1 MIASLRQLTILKR
14 LFIMLILAAIGT
26 VCFGSF
32 SVKEQYDNLVN
43 EKYHQLA
50 GNIVQFNA
58 TVEEL
63 ASQNTPSLTIVAILD
78 AINQQAQN
86 PIYLLDN
93 NKKLLSP
100 STDVFFANADITKIT
115 DINGNLSLNAMLDL
129 AKRQGLSNGS
139 ITFTINGHSQTRLLS
154 IKYDN
159 RQQHYVLSYADNDSI
174 NTALKSIIIDYL
186 IIMMMISLPI
196 FIFFLLLN
204 HSITQPINIAIKTM
218 RDIAAGEGDLRQRLD
233 ENGKDEVSELAKA
246 FNLFVVKIANVVA
259 ELNPICNQLNINAN
273 ELLKAVSTS
282 QQSSQNVN
290 QETQSVAAAIHEMLT
305 TTQDMARN
313 TQQTAENANKVTV
326 EAKHGQQLMLST
338 VVQSEALGNELQ
350 HNVQVSESLS
360 LASNEISSILDV
372 IKAIADQTNLLAL
385 NAAIEAARAG
395 SHGRGFAVVADEV
408 RALATRTQDS
418 TNEINQIVSKIH
430 LGIESLRQ
438 SNSQTLKQSDDL
450 QLKARQSSDSM
461 ASILALVDNI
471 NDMTSQL
478 ASATEQQAMVTEEV
492 NININA
498 ISGLT
503 HQVVAANK
511 SNEHE
516 ANELEKISQKMD
528 NTLKQFKI

>member
-32 SVKEQYDNLVN
+32 SVKEQHNNLVN

-50 GNIVQFNA
+50 SNIVLLNTA
-58 TVEEL
+58 IEEL
-63 ASQNTPSLTIVAILD
+63 AAQNTPNSTITAIIGG
-78 AINQQAQN
+78 INQQAQN
-86 PIYLLDN
+86 PIYLLDD
-93 NKKLLSP
+93 NKQLLSP
-100 STDVFFANADITKIT
+100 STDVIFTHTDMSKLT
-115 DINGNLSLNAMLDL
+115 DINGIRSLNALLDL
-129 AKRQGLSNGS
+129 AKSQGLSNGS
-139 ITFTINGHSQTRLLS
+139 IEFNINGHSQTRLLS
-154 IKYDN
+154 VKYDN
-159 RQQHYVLSYADNDSI
+159 QQQHYMLAYADNNTI
-174 NTALKSIIIDYL
+174 NTTLKGIMINYL
-186 IIMMMISLPI
+186 IIMMMISIPI
-196 FIFFLLLN
+196 FVFFLLLN
-204 HSITQPINIAIKTM
+204 HSITQPINIAINTM

-233 ENGKDEVSELAKA
+233 ENGKDEVSDLAKA
-246 FNLFVVKIANVVA
+246 FNLFVIKIADVVG
-259 ELNPICNQLNINAN
+259 ELNPIGNQLNINAN

-313 TQQTAENANKVTV
+313 TQQAAENANQVTV

-338 VVQSEALGNELQ
+338 VVQSEALGSELQ

-360 LASNEISSILDV
+360 KASNEISSILDV

-395 SHGRGFAVVADEV
+395 AHGRGFAVVADEV
-408 RALATRTQDS
+408 RALANRTQDS

-430 LGIESLRQ
+430 QGIESLRQ

-461 ASILALVDNI
+461 ASILTLVDNI

-503 HQVVAANK
+503 HQVVTANE

-516 ANELEKISQKMD
+516 AKELENISKKMD
-528 NTLKQFKI
+528 STLKQFKI

>member
-32 SVKEQYDNLVN
+32 SVKEQYNNLVN

-50 GNIVQFNA
+50 SNIVLFNA
-58 TVEEL
+58 TVNEL
-63 ASQNTPSLTIVAILD
+63 TAQNTASLTITTILD
-78 AINQQAQN
+78 GINQQAQN
-86 PIYLLDN
+86 PIYLLDD
-93 NKKLLSP
+93 NKQLLSP
-100 STDVFFANADITKIT
+100 STSAIFANADISTLT
-115 DINGNLSLNAMLDL
+115 DINGQRSLNVLLDL
-129 AKRQGLSNGS
+129 AKSQGLSNGS
-139 ITFTINGHSQTRLLS
+139 IEFNINGNAQTHFLS
-154 IKYDN
+154 VKYDN
-159 RQQHYVLSYADNDSI
+159 QQQHYVLSYADNHNI
-174 NTALKSIIIDYL
+174 NTALKDIMIDYL
-186 IIMMMISLPI
+186 IIMIMISLPI
-196 FIFFLLLN
+196 FLFFLLLN
-204 HSITQPINIAIKTM
+204 HSITQPINTAIKAM
-218 RDIAAGEGDLRQRLD
+218 HGIAAGEGDLRQRLD

-246 FNLFVVKIANVVA
+246 FNLFVIKIANVVG
-259 ELNPICNQLNINAN
+259 ELNPIGNQLTINAN
-273 ELLKAVSTS
+273 ELLTAVNTS

-313 TQQTAENANKVTV
+313 TQQAAENAHKVTI

-338 VVQSEALGNELQ
+338 VVQSEALGSELQ

-360 LASNEISSILDV
+360 QASNEISSILDV

-408 RALATRTQDS
+408 RALANRTQHS

-430 LGIESLRQ
+430 QGIESLRQ

-461 ASILALVDNI
+461 ASILTLVDNI

-498 ISGLT
+498 ISSLT
-503 HQVVAANK
+503 HQVVAANE